1 MKQIAI
7 PTKELRLL
15 SLQLQN
21 FNQGFTVDQIR
32 SLDKSI
38 ATIDKVIQLFNTKLK
53 ELSDK
58 PRKEGDN
65 EELNSYFE
73 TEGNKVITCSFEDVD
88 FEFVKA
94 VWNKMSGLSGNDVAR
109 KAILIIDDAIKA
121 VVEPTFAK

>member
-1 MKQIAI
+1 MKQIAL

-32 SLDKSI
+32 SLDK
-38 ATIDKVIQLFNTKLK
+38 AVAVMDKVLQPFNSKLK
-53 ELSDK
+53 ELNDK
-58 PRKEGDN
+58 PRIQGDDAELNEFIDKEG
-65 EELNSYFE
+65 SK
-73 TEGNKVITCSFEDVD
+73 TVSCSFEDAD
-88 FEFVKA
+88 FEFVKL

-121 VVEPTFAK
+121 VVEPTFVN

>member
-73 TEGNKVITCSFEDVD
+73 TEGNKVITCTFEDVD